1 MTQYIT
7 VQQDNH
13 DYQRDF
19 ATALIKSLG
28 YEGAVQACYEN
39 QWHGVLG
46 AVHRCHKKKSM

>member
-1 MTQYIT
+1 MIRPNHTF
-7 VQQDNH
+7 QQNH

-19 ATALIKSLG
+19 AKSLIKNLG

-46 AVHRCHKKKSM
+46 AVDREKRKHH